1 MLRSLPAPLEA
12 IVVAGLIATPGL
24 AETAEEAVAYVFM
37 GLADGAEIDRGP
49 THITWRAGSS
59 SPAVFFGHGEA
70 PDRAYDVTF
79 TVTALSPCRYEV
91 HLAGPPEIVPGG
103 TALYAR
109 ILLDDI
115 TEVTPDDDRVA
126 INGDGFCQTSDSNP
140 NCLRGS
146 NTDVF
151 GAIDPIKHTRLF
163 EHLQRNFCVRIE

>member
-1 MLRSLPAPLEA
+1 MLRSLPAPLAA

-37 GLADGAEIDRGP
+37 GLADGAESDRGP

-91 HLAGPPEIVPGG
+91 QDVRVHLLRIHERLAALEQLAGIS
-103 TALYAR
+103 T
-109 ILLDDI
+109 
-115 TEVTPDDDRVA
+115 
-126 INGDGFCQTSDSNP
+126 
-140 NCLRGS
+140 GS
-146 NTDVF
+146 
-151 GAIDPIKHTRLF
+151 
-163 EHLQRNFCVRIE
+163 QS